1 MRKSIY
7 ISIIVV
13 SVILGLMISIQFRF
27 VNAGETVSS
36 MGREQELATE
46 RRQLTR
52 EIELLLVESND
63 LQGKIEEASK
73 GHSEAEGA
81 MYSEFI
87 KINGIAGLT
96 DLRGPGVTVVLSPQP
111 DEDPRSGM
119 YSIKDADLLKIIND
133 LRGAG
138 AEAIA
143 VNQQRILATSEVRES
158 GRHINVNLVRLAPP
172 YTLCAIGNASMLKSS
187 LEIKYGII
195 EDLQGRGI
203 SVSVEEGEDVF
214 VPAFSGAIHF
224 DFAKPTQGGG

>member
-1 MRKSIY
+1 MSKPVY

-27 VNAGETVSS
+27 VNTEESITS

-46 RRQLTR
+46 KRQLTR

-63 LQGKIEEASK
+63 LQGKIEEAGK

-96 DLRGPGVTVVLSPQP
+96 DLSGPGVTVVLSPQP

-119 YSIKDADLLKIIND
+119 YSIKDSDLLKIIND

-138 AEAIA
+138 AEAIS

-172 YTLCAIGNASMLKSS
+172 YTVNAIGNASTLKSS

-203 SVSVEEGEDVF
+203 SVTVEDSEDVF
-214 VPAFSGAIHF
+214 VPAFNGTMRF
-224 DFAKPTQGGG
+224 DYAKPTQGGG

>member
-1 MRKSIY
+1 MRKSVY
-7 ISIIVV
+7 TSIIIV
-13 SVILGLMISIQFRF
+13 SIILGLMIAIQFRF
-27 VNAGETVSS
+27 VNAGEAITS
-36 MGREQELATE
+36 MGREQELTTE
-46 RRQLTR
+46 KRQLTR

-73 GHSEAEGA
+73 GHNEAEGA

-96 DLRGPGVTVVLSPQP
+96 DLVGPGVTVVLSPQP
-111 DEDPRSGM
+111 DEDPRSGL
-119 YSIKDADLLKIIND
+119 YSIRDSDLLKIIND

-138 AEAIA
+138 AEAISI
-143 VNQQRILATSEVRES
+143 NQQRILATSEVRES

-172 YTLCAIGNASMLKSS
+172 YTVCAIGNASMLKSS
-187 LEIKYGII
+187 LEIKYGVI

-203 SVSVEEGEDVF
+203 SVILEDSEDVF
-214 VPAFSGAIHF
+214 VPAYSGTMRF